1 MSMENVFNPSVSDY
15 VRQSGSSFYFPMLV
29 FPKDKRDAIMT
40 VYAFCRYTDDM
51 VDTVRV
57 NYNPLEFLDHW
68 KKELQNAIAGKS
80 ELNFLNQLVHI
91 ARRFSIP
98 LELFFEL
105 IRGVEMDL
113 TINRY
118 KTFDELYEYCYR
130 VASTVGL
137 MTISILGK
145 KNSRIESYA
154 VNTGIAVQ
162 LTNIIRD
169 VAADI
174 QKNRIYIPKQELDK
188 FGCSENDLL
197 TGNNKASFL
206 NLMRDQCERAQVYY
220 GKADEDY
227 DAERTYLLFPARAMQ
242 NIYHSLLIKTEANL
256 EILFQKKIS
265 LSIPQKA
272 SIVFKTW
279 WNERQYA

>member
-1 MSMENVFNPSVSDY
+1 MQSVFNPSISQY
-15 VRQSGSSFYFPMLV
+15 VRRSGSSFYFPMLV

-51 VDTVRV
+51 VDTVRA
-57 NYNPLEFLDHW
+57 NHNPFEFLEHW
-68 KKELQNAIAGKS
+68 KEELRRAISGYS
-80 ELNFLNQLVHI
+80 ELNFLNQLVQI

-98 LELFFEL
+98 LDLFFEL
-105 IRGVEMDL
+105 IRGMEMDL
-113 TINRY
+113 TKNRY

-137 MTISILGK
+137 MTVSILGK

-154 VNTGIAVQ
+154 INTGIAVQ

-169 VAADI
+169 VASDI
-174 QKNRIYIPKQELDK
+174 QKNRIYIPKQELEK
-188 FGCSENDLL
+188 FGCTEDELLNENNR
-197 TGNNKASFL
+197 GSFL
-206 NLMRDQCERAQVYY
+206 NLMHSQCAHALHYY
-220 GKADEDY
+220 RKADEDFA
-227 DAERTYLLFPARAMQ
+227 AERSYLLFPARAMQ
-242 NIYHSLLIKTEANL
+242 NIYHELLMKTELNIENL
-256 EILFQKKIS
+256 IHKKIS

>member
-1 MSMENVFNPSVSDY
+1 
-15 VRQSGSSFYFPMLV
+15 
-29 FPKDKRDAIMT
+29 MT

>member
-1 MSMENVFNPSVSDY
+1 MHNLFNPSISDY

-51 VDTVRV
+51 VDTE
-57 NYNPLEFLDHW
+57 NDNHNPFEFLDHW
-68 KKELQNAIAGKS
+68 KTELQTAISGKS
-80 ELNFLNQLVHI
+80 QLSFLNRLVYI

-98 LELFFEL
+98 LDLFFEL

-113 TINRY
+113 TKNRY

-137 MTISILGK
+137 MTVSILGK
-145 KNSRIESYA
+145 KSSRIESYA

-169 VAADI
+169 VASDV
-174 QKNRIYIPKQELDK
+174 QKNRIYIPKQELEK
-188 FGCSENDLL
+188 FGCTEEDLL
-197 TGNNKASFL
+197 SGNNQSSFVM
-206 NLMRDQCERAQVYY
+206 LMREQCIRARRYY
-220 GKADEDY
+220 MQADDDY
-227 DAERTYLLFPARAMQ
+227 AAERSYLLFPARAMQ
-242 NIYHSLLIKTEANL
+242 NIYYSLLVKTEQNL
-256 EILFQKKIS
+256 ENLSSKKIS

-279 WNERQYA
+279 WNERQFA